1 MREQHPGQLDL
12 VEELSS
18 LTLVVCP
25 DCGATAEVEW
35 QSTLHSSQG
44 PVVLAK
50 IRCLNR
56 HWFLMPR
63 DGLVTAS
70 LAASGA
76 STLQNSRRRIRRR
89 GDHGDRSQLE
99 PFSAPRGGHAN
110 VVHDA
115 VS

>member
-1 MREQHPGQLDL
+1 MREQHPDRPDPIEKLG
-12 VEELSS
+12 S
-18 LTLVVCP
+18 LTLVACP

-35 QSTLHSSQG
+35 QSTLNGCPG

-70 LAASGA
+70 LCPAPARSMTGR
-76 STLQNSRRRIRRR
+76 LGR
-89 GDHGDRSQLE
+89 GDR
-99 PFSAPRGGHAN
+99 
-110 VVHDA
+110 
-115 VS
+115 